1 MGRTIFLLLGVQGGL
16 GAWAVAG
23 WRACACLRSG
33 YRAAAAAIIRSLAI
47 RMRGCVAIA
56 FCALVA
62 SATNAADVFPSKPL
76 RIIVPAAPGGTTD
89 IATRAIA
96 DKMTHELG
104 QTILVENKA
113 GAGGIIG
120 TQALVA
126 AAADGY
132 TLMMGNIGP
141 NAINYAIY
149 KSLPYKPEDMIPITM
164 AISNPNVLVVHPGVP
179 AKSLGELIAFARA
192 KPGTI
197 NFASTGNWVT
207 PHLITEL
214 FMLEAKVDLVH
225 VPYKGSAPALTDL
238 LGGQVEMFFCNMLS
252 AIPHVNSGKLRAL
265 AVTSLQRSPA
275 LAQVPTVAESGFPGF
290 EADTWFGMWAP
301 AATQKNIIYMLHSE
315 VLKALRR
322 PDVQAQFASQGAVVI
337 GKGPDEFADYLKADT
352 DKWSKVI
359 KAASA
364 KIK

>member
-1 MGRTIFLLLGVQGGL
+1 MPLRAVAAGFALFASLQSGAVLAQQPYPNKPVRVIVAFPPGAGLDITARTI
-16 GAWAVAG
+16 
-23 WRACACLRSG
+23 
-33 YRAAAAAIIRSLAI
+33 
-47 RMRGCVAIA
+47 
-56 FCALVA
+56 
-62 SATNAADVFPSKPL
+62 T
-76 RIIVPAAPGGTTD
+76 PA
-89 IATRAIA
+89 
-96 DKMTHELG
+96 MSESLG
-104 QTILVENKA
+104 QPFVVDNRA

-120 TQALVA
+120 TEA
-126 AAADGY
+126 AAKAPADGY
-132 TLMMGNIGP
+132 NVIVAGNVGIQP
-141 NAINYAIY
+141 MVSKVSYSMRDFA
-149 KSLPYKPEDMIPITM
+149 PISI
-164 AISNPNVLVVHPGVP
+164 ISSVPNVLVVHPGVP

-265 AVTSLQRSPA
+265 AVTSPQRSPA
-275 LAQVPTVAESGFPGF
+275 LAQIPTVAESGFPGF